1 MPTQDRVRSDETV
14 TTQCAGQPPH
24 ERGEHGPVRPIQART
39 RLGATQDGDLVTQ
52 HEELDVLG
60 GGRAAHQQDQSEYVR
75 KDQVQQ
81 PQRHVGIMPTRRS
94 PLVSDPGPTSGTPH
108 GCGASSHRPGMPGG
122 ERQPGRSSGRLA
134 ARCPESIPVAWP
146 TSIR

>member
-1 MPTQDRVRSDETV
+1 M

-39 RLGATQDGDLVTQ
+39 RVGATQDGDLVTQ

-60 GGRAAHQQDQSEYVR
+60 GGRAAHQQDQSEYER

-81 PQRHVGIMPTRRS
+81 SQRHVGIMPTR
-94 PLVSDPGPTSGTPH
+94 G
-108 GCGASSHRPGMPGG
+108 
-122 ERQPGRSSGRLA
+122 
-134 ARCPESIPVAWP
+134 
-146 TSIR
+146 